1 MGAYEHVILL
11 LSFVY
16 ALALTHL
23 LSRIGALF
31 VARKRVKFSGL
42 LALAQANAIMLV
54 FVNWLYL
61 WNLHGI
67 QAWSVASIAPEFAF
81 AAALFLLCV
90 LSAPEAGAEGYVDME
105 AFYWEQRRP
114 YYATALA
121 MDAIGVADLLF
132 YSTNAASGVDLKT
145 VAGAGLLIVPQL
157 LAFLAPARWAQWAGG
172 VILLLVVILWQA
184 SFVGRLH

>member
-54 FVNWLYL
+54 FVNWLFL

-67 QAWSVASIAPEFAF
+67 QAWSIMSIAP
-81 AAALFLLCV
+81 
-90 LSAPEAGAEGYVDME
+90 
-105 AFYWEQRRP
+105 
-114 YYATALA
+114 
-121 MDAIGVADLLF
+121 
-132 YSTNAASGVDLKT
+132 
-145 VAGAGLLIVPQL
+145 
-157 LAFLAPARWAQWAGG
+157 
-172 VILLLVVILWQA
+172 
-184 SFVGRLH
+184 